1 MLLNLFIGIS
11 VGVNVVIARYIGEN
25 KKERIKDTVNTA
37 ILTAIIIG
45 LFLLVLGI
53 LTSRY
58 ILESIN
64 TPENVINQ
72 AVLYLRIYFL
82 GAPFIM
88 IYNFG
93 ASILRS
99 IGDTKRPFYSLALAG
114 IINTV
119 LNLILVINF
128 KMGVAGVAI
137 GTVVSNIVSASMI
150 IYFLTHEEGFIKV
163 SLKSLL
169 ISKEEL
175 KLMLKIGLP
184 AGLQSVVFSIANVFI
199 QASLNG
205 YGSAA
210 VAGSSITLN
219 FEYYAY
225 FIIAAFTSAVVTFTS
240 QNFGAKQY
248 DRCRK
253 IYKLTFLLSSLVTLI
268 VSLFFVFFRES
279 FISIFTSEPE
289 AAKFASIRM
298 LYLLSLYILVSVYEV
313 TGGALRG
320 IGYSLTPAIIT
331 VFGTCVLRLVW
342 IATISRWHTEF
353 EVLMSVYPVS
363 WTVTSL
369 SNSDNNNF
377 QFHISDV

>member
-1 MLLNLFIGIS
+1 MQQLFSSVDIAVVGRFASSEGQAAVGCNGPVINMLLNLFIGIS

-205 YGSAA
+205 Y
-210 VAGSSITLN
+210 
-219 FEYYAY
+219 
-225 FIIAAFTSAVVTFTS
+225 
-240 QNFGAKQY
+240 
-248 DRCRK
+248 D
-253 IYKLTFLLSSLVTLI
+253 
-268 VSLFFVFFRES
+268 
-279 FISIFTSEPE
+279 
-289 AAKFASIRM
+289 
-298 LYLLSLYILVSVYEV
+298 
-313 TGGALRG
+313 
-320 IGYSLTPAIIT
+320 
-331 VFGTCVLRLVW
+331 
-342 IATISRWHTEF
+342 
-353 EVLMSVYPVS
+353 
-363 WTVTSL
+363 
-369 SNSDNNNF
+369 
-377 QFHISDV
+377 